1 MTIINIHYMSD
12 EVCDTFITES
22 LEYSYRNLYLLFKS
36 LFTNG
41 FYIIM
46 NDSYIQIYTNLY
58 YLYNSENIMITN
70 RLYIIFM
77 NFDEKTYKLVKYN
90 GKLLKD
96 VDNELKNNKQF
107 VKMAILSDCKALEF
121 ASDELKNDIE
131 LVKIAIKYNPL
142 TIKYASIELQ
152 NNDEVRKYLILKHG
166 KHWLDIIGL

>member
-1 MTIINIHYMSD
+1 
-12 EVCDTFITES
+12 
-22 LEYSYRNLYLLFKS
+22 
-36 LFTNG
+36 
-41 FYIIM
+41 
-46 NDSYIQIYTNLY
+46 
-58 YLYNSENIMITN
+58 
-70 RLYIIFM
+70 M

-152 NNDEVRKYLILKHG
+152 NNDEVIKYLILKHG